1 MIDWIE
7 LKEYSKSLLNN
18 TLTLIDKIEVEAT
31 DFSIRLNSN
40 TLKTLSNEEIKILV
54 EKKFGIIDYNPVY
67 YIQLVGDIDT
77 ETIANAF
84 KQAKQQKYHSRCYSK
99 FNHSA
104 SRTLYVGIS
113 QGKSFKKR
121 MREHLG
127 SGAKSTYALNLKYW
141 LPADVGIKIIVFKP
155 QIPQSTKNHMNL
167 MELMEQSLW
176 DKLQPMMGKRSG
188 QL

>member
-1 MIDWIE
+1 MIELIE
-7 LKEYSKSLLNN
+7 LKKYSKSILEN

-31 DFSIRLNSN
+31 DLSIRLNSS
-40 TLKTLSNEEIKILV
+40 TLTTLSNEEIKILV
-54 EKKFGIIDYNPVY
+54 EKTFGIINYNPVY

-84 KQAKQQKYHSRCYSK
+84 IQAKEHKYHSRCYSK

-141 LPADVGIKIIVFKP
+141 IPDNTDIEILIYKASV
-155 QIPQSTKNHMNL
+155 PQSSLNHMNL
-167 MELMEQSLW
+167 LELMEQALW
-176 DKLQPMMGKRSG
+176 DKLKPMMGKRSG